1 LILGSENARRK
12 AQGKTPAPISPLAF
26 EAVRRRPVRDRTPI
40 NGQTAEQRLTVRQQL
55 SAPLV
60 ADESWMRQ
68 QRAKLSRG
76 NDLAKAM
83 GGLAHYSF

>member
-40 NGQTAEQRLTVRQQL
+40 NGQTAEQRLTVRQEL

-60 ADESWMRQ
+60 ADLESWMRQ
-68 QRAKLSRG
+68 QRQRSRQSDG
-76 NDLAKAM
+76 WIGSLQFLMNA
-83 GGLAHYSF
+83 